1 MIPEPSASFTRARKV
16 SYEVKSVKVP
26 EVVAAQ
32 SRRRSHTVRSPSLQ
46 SSVSGTDEDVHRRP
60 HKKQRD
66 TARTLR
72 CSLKQDAE
80 STEIVRQPQKQEKES
95 VTVQRR
101 TPQNAAESEDRTDF
115 VEKKKRKS
123 PELSR
128 SRQVTAFSEDEREFS
143 EHEVPDAFAAKM
155 VHKAK
160 TEKHSRDG
168 AQPRAG
174 QAAAQTRRRSQKPQ
188 TEDQRPSS
196 DEPPARV
203 QKRRLAEPQHPKH
216 SKDRSGVK
224 KKSEVSDSDLEATGR
239 AQTQV
244 TEADLGTQVSCPARN
259 EKSLTPMLYHELLDS
274 MAQHT
279 EQKNKNKKA
288 EGKKK

>member
-1 MIPEPSASFTRARKV
+1 MP
-16 SYEVKSVKVP
+16 
-26 EVVAAQ
+26 
-32 SRRRSHTVRSPSLQ
+32 
-46 SSVSGTDEDVHRRP
+46 
-60 HKKQRD
+60 
-66 TARTLR
+66 
-72 CSLKQDAE
+72 
-80 STEIVRQPQKQEKES
+80 
-95 VTVQRR
+95 
-101 TPQNAAESEDRTDF
+101 
-115 VEKKKRKS
+115 
-123 PELSR
+123 
-128 SRQVTAFSEDEREFS
+128 AFSEDEREFS

-188 TEDQRPSS
+188 TEDQRQSS

-224 KKSEVSDSDLEATGR
+224 KKSEVSDSDLEATGP
-239 AQTQV
+239 AQTR
-244 TEADLGTQVSCPARN
+244 TQVSCPARN
-259 EKSLTPMLYHELLDS
+259 KKSLTPMLDHELLDS

>member
-1 MIPEPSASFTRARKV
+1 M
-16 SYEVKSVKVP
+16 
-26 EVVAAQ
+26 
-32 SRRRSHTVRSPSLQ
+32 
-46 SSVSGTDEDVHRRP
+46 
-60 HKKQRD
+60 
-66 TARTLR
+66 R

-80 STEIVRQPQKQEKES
+80 STEIVRQQQKQEKES
-95 VTVQRR
+95 VIVQRR

-115 VEKKKRKS
+115 VEKRKS

-128 SRQVTAFSEDEREFS
+128 SRQVPAFSEDEREFS
-143 EHEVPDAFAAKM
+143 EHEVPDAFPAKM

-188 TEDQRPSS
+188 TEDQRQSS

-224 KKSEVSDSDLEATGR
+224 KKSEVSDSDP

-244 TEADLGTQVSCPARN
+244 TEAGWGTQVSCPALKK
-259 EKSLTPMLYHELLDS
+259 KSLTPMPDHELLDS
-274 MAQHT
+274 MAQHA
-279 EQKNKNKKA
+279 EQKKQ
-288 EGKKK
+288 E